1 MKEQFTEPKNYHNT
15 TLELFTPIIS
25 ILDSYQHQGL
35 QVTLRQLYYQLV
47 TKNIIKNQKNMYQK
61 VGKLVK
67 EGRMCGWIDWDVIE
81 DRIRK
86 PIMHSQWEN
95 IQHLLSSAAHS
106 YRKDRHEEQRNY
118 VEVWTEKD
126 ALSNIFAPITAEYHV
141 HLIVSR
147 GYNSTTA
154 MYDTSLRFKEAQE
167 SGKNCYIL
175 YLGDH
180 DPSGMDMIRDIDE
193 RIQEY
198 GLSINVKPISL
209 TMEQIRNYNLPPNFA
224 KLSDTRVKKYI
235 KRFGKSSWE
244 LDALE
249 PTVLHN
255 LLRENIE
262 NLIDMEKYNRIIV
275 QEESEKKRILNL

>member
-1 MKEQFTEPKNYHNT
+1 MNVQFTEPKNYHKK
-15 TLELFTPIIS
+15 TLELFEPIIS
-25 ILDSYQHQGL
+25 ILDTYREQGM

-47 TKNIIKNQKNMYQK
+47 TKNIVKNQKNMYQK

-86 PIMHSQWEN
+86 PIMPSQWDN
-95 IQHLLSSAAHS
+95 IHQLVESAAHS
-106 YRKDRHEEQRNY
+106 YRKDRHEGQRNY

-126 ALSNIFAPITAEYHV
+126 ALSNIFAPITADYHV

-154 MYDTSLRFKEAQE
+154 MYDSSIRFKEAKE

-180 DPSGMDMIRDIDE
+180 DPSGMDMIRDIDQ
-193 RIQEY
+193 RIQEF
-198 GLSINVKPISL
+198 GFSINVKPISL
-209 TMEQIRNYNLPPNFA
+209 TMEQVRNYNLPPNFA
-224 KLSDTRVKKYI
+224 KLSDTRAKKYI
-235 KRFGKSSWE
+235 EKFGKSSWE

-262 NLIDMEKYNRIIV
+262 NLIDMEKYNRIV
-275 QEESEKKRILNL
+275 AQEESDKKRIVKR